1 MDPIMPREV
10 DDSVDRPRSNGEA
23 VRAMLL
29 GRDYTGPG
37 AMATLR
43 ADARTAVGIA
53 RGWRPK
59 PYAYVDPNEDAVA
72 VAADDDVQLL
82 VVADGHNGYRA
93 SHVAI
98 ESVLGALGATLP
110 RADLDD
116 DDLVDLFARADQD
129 IAEVVPPFGPRNRTT
144 LIVALRTRD
153 TVQWAGVGDSA
164 LLIVGAGV
172 TAALPA
178 QTRWFL
184 GDHLSSPAMRESLA
198 RGRTAVP
205 AHAWLVLA
213 TDGYTDYLPVPRPP
227 AEATQAFLRGV
238 SDAERAAEALMRQAR
253 KGGAGDNVGVS
264 ISGPW

>member
-1 MDPIMPREV
+1 MPREV
-10 DDSVDRPRSNGEA
+10 DDSVGRPRSDRETA
-23 VRAMLL
+23 RAMLL
-29 GRDYTGPG
+29 GRDHTGPG
-37 AMATLR
+37 AMATMR

-72 VAADDDVQLL
+72 VVVSNDVQLL

-93 SHVAI
+93 SHVAL
-98 ESVLGALGATLP
+98 ESVLGALSPTLP
-110 RADLDD
+110 PADMDD
-116 DDLVDLFARADQD
+116 DDLVGVFARVDQD
-129 IAEVVPPFGPRNRTT
+129 IAEVAPPFGPRTRTT

-164 LLIVGAGV
+164 LLVVGGGM
-172 TAALPA
+172 TGALPA
-178 QTRWFL
+178 QTSWFC
-184 GDHLSSPAMRESLA
+184 GDHLPLPAMHGSLA
-198 RGRTAVP
+198 RGRAGVP
-205 AHAWLVLA
+205 AHAWVALA

-238 SDAERAAEALMRQAR
+238 SDAEQAAEALLRQAR
-253 KGGAGDNVGVS
+253 RGGAGDNVGVS